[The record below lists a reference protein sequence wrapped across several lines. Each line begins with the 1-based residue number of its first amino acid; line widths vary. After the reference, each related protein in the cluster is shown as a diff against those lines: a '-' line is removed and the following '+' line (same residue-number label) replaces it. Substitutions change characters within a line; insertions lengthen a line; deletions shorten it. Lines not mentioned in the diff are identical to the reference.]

1 MKKVLIISLSLI
13 VMLSIILSGC
23 SKQSTLSRVKKSGVI
38 VMGTSADFP
47 PFEFHKVVNGKD
59 TIMGF
64 DVDLANAIAK
74 KLGVKLEIKDMDFT
88 GLIPALQSGQIDM
101 AIAGM
106 NATPDRKKNV
116 DFSDEYYNSEQVLV
130 VKSSS
135 LINNLKDLDGK
146 TVAVQLG
153 TTSDDAAKKIKGI
166 DLKELNRLGDA
177 FLSLENGRV
186 DAILMESTIAN
197 AYLKE
202 YKDMEMLHIKEINE
216 AVPGY
221 SVAVAKGNQ
230 DLVNQINSVIKELK
244 DSGEYDKMLNKWMGK

>member
-1 MKKVLIISLSLI
+1 MKKGLIISLSLI

-38 VMGTSADFP
+38 VMGTSADFQ
-47 PFEFHKVVNGKD
+47 PFEFHKLVNGKD

-74 KLGVKLEIKDMDFT
+74 KLGVKLEIKDIDFT

-135 LINNLKDLDGK
+135 SINNLKDLNGK

-153 TTSDDAAKKIKGI
+153 TTSDDAAKKIKG
-166 DLKELNRLGDA
+166 
-177 FLSLENGRV
+177 
-186 DAILMESTIAN
+186 
-197 AYLKE
+197 
-202 YKDMEMLHIKEINE
+202 
-216 AVPGY
+216 
-221 SVAVAKGNQ
+221 
-230 DLVNQINSVIKELK
+230 
-244 DSGEYDKMLNKWMGK
+244 